1 MGSTKYFNMVYH
13 MRCSFLFST
22 EQCTRHFL
30 KLDAQSSGL
39 TVNCS
44 PPLHINMFFSTIP
57 EFYLK
62 ELLPNTH
69 FYKALYSKLS
79 RTIGITFT
87 CPIFQFKIDHDDGT
101 VTHFWSHLL
110 ARQEPYI
117 DSHFIYRHRLY
128 CYSDCQL
135 IFYLFINDCFSS
147 STRRGLR
154 LLLNSQKQKTNSNGH
169 WKVPYCLKNRPCI
182 LHFSPIPSRQY
193 NAMSQLLI
201 YNTDYSGSY
210 RPFRS
215 TQLQWMKVQIF
226 TYVTV

>member
-101 VTHFWSHLL
+101 ATGILSHLNTI
-110 ARQEPYI
+110 QEQSN
-117 DSHFIYRHRLY
+117 DSHLIYRHIGRHCINY
-128 CYSDCQL
+128 QRVFC
-135 IFYLFINDCFSS
+135 LFMIAS
-147 STRRGLR
+147 
-154 LLLNSQKQKTNSNGH
+154 LLAHTCNFLVICKKTFFCKHVHG
-169 WKVPYCLKNRPCI
+169 KVP
-182 LHFSPIPSRQY
+182 
-193 NAMSQLLI
+193 
-201 YNTDYSGSY
+201 
-210 RPFRS
+210 
-215 TQLQWMKVQIF
+215 
-226 TYVTV
+226 